1 VTRRRAAARVWA
13 ALRLWPLLALA
24 LMSAGCVEWLEVD
37 EPGPEMPERVEAPRP
52 PAEMPTES
60 ASVSAAGPIVPG
72 TPGLRVPAGY
82 FARVRLDT
90 ADLYLPFAWVVVHEG
105 TKAADPVEQP
115 ITVRILAASGADKQG
130 EPEEPLL
137 RGVLPLAVPAGTRL
151 DALEGLDLGAD
162 ALRDATVSVTTEG
175 SHHWIVAPTRL
186 RLEHIDERFIKGS
199 LEGMAR
205 RGTQAPNARP
215 VRIGFV
221 ALRGPTP

>member
-1 VTRRRAAARVWA
+1 MRGGRYA
-13 ALRLWPLLALA
+13 ALAALA
-24 LMSAGCVEWLEVD
+24 LSISCCVGWLEVD
-37 EPGPEMPERVEAPRP
+37 EPGPDVPVGDEPQRP
-52 PAEMPTES
+52 PAELPTEGAS
-60 ASVSAAGPIVPG
+60 ASAAGPIVPG
-72 TPGLRVPAGY
+72 TPGLRVPTGY

-115 ITVRILAASGADKQG
+115 ITVRLLASAGADKAGGPQ
-130 EPEEPLL
+130 EPLL

-151 DALEGLDLGAD
+151 DALQGLDLGAD
-162 ALRDATVSVTTEG
+162 ALADATVSVTTEG
-175 SHHWIVAPTRL
+175 DHHWIVEPTRL
-186 RLEHIDERFIKGS
+186 RLEHIDARFIKGS
-199 LEGMAR
+199 LEGLAR